1 MDYHGTSLGLMVY
14 KVQSKPYIIYNPTII
29 FRVATVTKIS
39 EFMTRIGGK
48 GGMSLTTGFDVQFDF
63 NGNAFTSS
71 RPYEAFYKEG
81 GTDREVVHMLCDE
94 AQLPNVQSATQNV
107 NGRVLG
113 EGSVAYPH
121 TRIYTDISLGFLCD
135 AQLTPLKF
143 FTGWY
148 DFIFGEFDG
157 TNQVEGGKEI
167 AYDADLENARAIQPG
182 SKYRV
187 NRLKY
192 HDDYVCDL
200 RIFKTEPNGVASNGR
215 VPITYILENAYPY
228 SIDAVPLAYGTSQV
242 TRVNVNF
249 YYTRHSVR
257 YGIDYRPPMHDYD
270 DPNFGNKGLTTENG
284 KQRGE

>member
-1 MDYHGTSLGLMVY
+1 VVKEIKS
-14 KVQSKPYIIYNPTII
+14 SKPPS
-29 FRVATVTKIS
+29 RGVTKIS
-39 EFMTRIGGK
+39 EFMSRIGGK
-48 GGMSLTTGFDVQFDF
+48 GGMSVTTGFDVQFDF
-63 NGNAFTSS
+63 NGNAFSQS

-81 GTDREVVHMLCDE
+81 STDREVLHMLCDE

-148 DFIFGEFDG
+148 DYIFGEFED
-157 TNQVEGGKEI
+157 TNQSEGGKEI
-167 AYDADLENARAIQPG
+167 AYKADLEGARGVQPG

-187 NRLKY
+187 NRLQY
-192 HDDYVCDL
+192 HDEYVCDL
-200 RIFKTEPNGVASNGR
+200 RIFKTEPNGVAANGR
-215 VPITYILENAYPY
+215 APITFILENAYPY

-257 YGIDYRPPMHDYD
+257 YGIDYRPKPEEFD
-270 DPNFGNKGLTTENG
+270 DTTWMPKKGGLGLGANDLG
-284 KQRGE
+284 SSIKAGFA